1 MSLMKNEFSF
11 QQPIGIFDSGVGG
24 LSVLGAIRQELPHE
38 DILYVADQAHIP
50 YGPRSAAEIQDF
62 SHGICRFLLEQAAK
76 LIVVACNTASSAAL
90 HSLRQSFPQVAIVGM
105 EPAVKPAAETT
116 QSGKMGVLATPTTF
130 SSDLYA
136 SLVKRFARDVEIYQS
151 TCPGLVEQIEA
162 GALNSLHTRHILQNA
177 IGPMQEAGVDTIVLG
192 CTHYPFVIPLIRSI
206 TGVGVRIIDPAPAV
220 ARQMGNLLTEKD
232 LCNEGRSG
240 QVRFF
245 TSGSPVRLAGQLMQ
259 LIGETGHVEKVIWSP
274 DLSLHIIENPSRE

>member
-1 MSLMKNEFSF
+1 MSLMKNAFSF

-24 LSVLGAIRQELPHE
+24 LSVLRAIRQELPHE
-38 DILYVADQAHIP
+38 DILYLADQTHIP

-62 SHGICRFLLEQAAK
+62 SHGICNFLLEQGAK
-76 LIVVACNTASSAAL
+76 LIVVACNTASAAAL
-90 HSLRQSFPQVAIVGM
+90 NSLRQSFPQVSIVGM
-105 EPAVKPAAETT
+105 EPAIKPAAETT
-116 QSGKMGVLATPTTF
+116 QSGKVGVLATPTTF

-136 SLVKRFARDVEIYQS
+136 SLLKRFAQDVEIYQS

-162 GALNSLHTRHILQNA
+162 GALNSPHTRHILQNA

-206 TGVGVRIIDPAPAV
+206 TGVGVQIIDPAPAV
-220 ARQMGNLLTEKD
+220 ARQVGHLLSEKG

-240 QVRFF
+240 GVHFF
-245 TSGSPVRLAGQLMQ
+245 TSGSPIRLAGQLMQ

-274 DLSLHIIENPSRE
+274 DLDLRLIENPSKE